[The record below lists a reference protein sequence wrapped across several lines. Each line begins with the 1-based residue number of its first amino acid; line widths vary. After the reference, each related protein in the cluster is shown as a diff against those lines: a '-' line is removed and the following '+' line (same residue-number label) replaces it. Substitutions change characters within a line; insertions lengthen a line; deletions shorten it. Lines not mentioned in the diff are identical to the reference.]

1 MKPIHWYAFSAAL
14 LLTGNAL
21 SNTASAA
28 ESSRTVKI
36 QNMAG
41 VSTSR
46 PGAPQSQSV
55 IRIYPATSAAWGST
69 SCRADAADIS
79 MDDWHLYG
87 IAMRAW
93 KDNVTVTITVDD
105 TQIIDTSGD
114 HVCRVMAL
122 HAVP

>member
-1 MKPIHWYAFSAAL
+1 
-14 LLTGNAL
+14 
-21 SNTASAA
+21 
-28 ESSRTVKI
+28 
-36 QNMAG
+36 
-41 VSTSR
+41 
-46 PGAPQSQSV
+46 
-55 IRIYPATSAAWGST
+55 
-69 SCRADAADIS
+69 